1 MSRWEGG
8 SHVQLPSVDVGGQAS
23 TRLILSVLSLF
34 SSVIDVFN
42 DQSLCI

>member
-23 TRLILSVLSLF
+23 PRLILSLNYLGLMFSMISLYAF
-34 SSVIDVFN
+34 
-42 DQSLCI
+42 